1 MFNIFKKKEKLY
13 KVTKVFNI
21 YSGEEEEVN
30 EITNQQGLKNMV
42 VNGFEI
48 LESEE
53 I

>member
-1 MFNIFKKKEKLY
+1 MFNIKKTEKLY
-13 KVTKVFNI
+13 RVIKVFNI
-21 YSGEEEEVN
+21 YTGEEEKVN
-30 EITNQQGLKNMV
+30 EITTEQGLKNMV